1 MHAVADGSGI
11 RYVENAAKIFPLWYF
26 QGAAARYVLDGVL
39 PASPFLEAV
48 LCNDLRRTIDTATA
62 EELSSLAA
70 VVIWFKAHAP
80 VACWGDMARCM
91 RWSAA
96 GGMRG
101 RHAARP

>member
-1 MHAVADGSGI
+1 MYAVDGSGI
-11 RYVENAAKIFPLWYF
+11 RHVENAAAVFPLEPR
-26 QGAAARYVLDGVL
+26 QDDVVRYVLNGAP
-39 PASPFLEAV
+39 PASRFLEAV
-48 LCNDLRRTIDTATA
+48 LCNDLRRAIDAATA
-62 EELSSLAA
+62 EEIICLAA
-70 VVIWFKAHAP
+70 VVDWFKAHAP